1 VKAFAR
7 KGTTYVA
14 TFTPNE
20 AQLLQQLCL
29 QVAELMGAHADSTG
43 DAAVARLLPD
53 AYRDDDDAAAEF
65 RRFTADG
72 LAGRKA
78 ANARVIVAAV
88 AEVAAGSAP
97 AKIIVGAVDA
107 QAWIR
112 SLTDIRLSIAARLG
126 IETDD
131 APLPWGEPL
140 VDAYQWLGYV
150 QESLVRVLR

>member
-1 VKAFAR
+1 MKPFAR

-14 TFTPNE
+14 TFAPDE

-29 QVAELMGAHADSTG
+29 QVAELISAHADYTN
-43 DAAVARLLPD
+43 DAAVNRLLPD
-53 AYRDDDDAAAEF
+53 AYRDDDEAAAEF
-65 RRFTADG
+65 RRFTADD
-72 LAGRKA
+72 LAARKA
-78 ANARVIVAAV
+78 ANARVIAAAV
-88 AEVAAGSAP
+88 SEVAAGRVP
-97 AKIIVGAVDA
+97 AKVVVGAAEA

-140 VDAYQWLGYV
+140 VDAYQWLGFV

>member
-1 VKAFAR
+1 MKPFTR
-7 KGTTYVA
+7 KGATYVA

-20 AQLLQQLCL
+20 AQLLQQLCM
-29 QVAELMGAHADSTG
+29 QVAELMAAHADYTN
-43 DAAVARLLPD
+43 DAAVTRLLPD

-65 RRFTADG
+65 RRFTADD

-78 ANARVIVAAV
+78 ANARVVVAAV
-88 AEVAAGSAP
+88 AEAAAGPAP
-97 AKIIVGAVDA
+97 AKVVVGAAEA

-131 APLPWGEPL
+131 APLPRGEPL
-140 VDAYQWLGYV
+140 VDAYLWLGFV
-150 QESLVRVLR
+150 QESLVRVLK